1 MKADPDLANQLLS
14 VYEYMFNRLV
24 EANITDNIE
33 VLHEV
38 EKHLLDLRSAWEE
51 ADHQLTISQAE
62 EGKANNA
69 IYASG

>member
-1 MKADPDLANQLLS
+1 
-14 VYEYMFNRLV
+14 MFNRLV